1 MKRIFFLIAA
11 SLISVALSAQ
21 TWGYN
26 TMEMKVKDGNDDLIL
41 EAFEGQVDNVKM
53 VNGSFWLEWI
63 YKGSDNGM
71 THRMGWA
78 WELGTDWVTEKDPK
92 GTELFWYKMEEYV
105 EEWGPSYSG
114 RVLSWKE
121 ATDNPDDNKFSHAWD
136 FKVKNPKQF
145 KTGHDNFVKR
155 FEKEFD
161 GHEIFMGSYDF
172 HGPNGATHFV
182 GVTGKDM
189 EDHLMLYDELQKQDD
204 FYKLLSE
211 RGEVERVRDIV
222 VEFIIGYPSTEEN

>member
-1 MKRIFFLIAA
+1 MKRIIFLIAA

-41 EAFEGQVDNVKM
+41 EAFEGQVDNIKM

-78 WELGTDWVTEKDPK
+78 WELGTDWVTENDPK
-92 GTELFWYKMEEYV
+92 MTEMLFVKLDNYV
-105 EEWGPSYSG
+105 EEWGPEYSG
-114 RVLSWKE
+114 RVLSMKFGSG
-121 ATDNPDDNKFSHAWD
+121 NIDDERSRHIWD
-136 FKVKNPKQF
+136 LKVKNPKQF
-145 KTGHDNFVKR
+145 KIGHDKLVKR
-155 FEKEFD
+155 FKKEFD
-161 GHEIFMGSYDF
+161 GRVVGMGSYDYN
-172 HGPNGATHFV
+172 GPNGATHWV
-182 GVTGKDM
+182 MVSGKDM

-204 FYKLLSE
+204 FYVLLSE
-211 RGEVERVRDIV
+211 RGEVERVRDIA
-222 VEFIIGYPSTEEN
+222 VEFITIPSIEEN

>member
-1 MKRIFFLIAA
+1 MKRIIFLIAT

-26 TMEMKVKDGNDDLIL
+26 TREMKVIDGNHDLIV
-41 EAFEGQVDNVKM
+41 EAFEIQADNLKLA
-53 VNGSFWLEWI
+53 NGSVWI
-63 YKGSDNGM
+63 EMISGHTDGM
-71 THRMGWA
+71 THRLIWS
-78 WELGTDWVTEKDPK
+78 WELGTDWVTEVDPNV
-92 GTELFWYKMEEYV
+92 GEAFWARMDNYV

-114 RVLSWKE
+114 RILSWKDG
-121 ATDNPDDNKFSHAWD
+121 TDKIDDNKFSHAWD

-145 KTGHDNFVKR
+145 KIGHDNFVKR

-161 GHEIFMGSYDF
+161 GHEIGMGSYDF
-172 HGPNGATHFV
+172 HGPNGATHWV
-182 GVTGKDM
+182 VVSGKDM

-211 RGEVERVRDIV
+211 RGELERVRDIAT
-222 VEFIIGYPSTEEN
+222 ELITSHPSIEEN

>member
-21 TWGYN
+21 TWGF
-26 TMEMKVKDGNDDLIL
+26 TQFEMKVNDGNHDLIV
-41 EAFEGQVDNVKM
+41 EAFEEQVKNNVKIT
-53 VNGSFWLEWI
+53 NGATWLEI
-63 YKGSDNGM
+63 ISGHTDGM
-71 THRMGWA
+71 THRMAWA
-78 WELGTDWVTEKDPK
+78 WELGTDWFTENDPK
-92 GTELFWYKMEEYV
+92 MTELFWERMNNYV
-105 EEWGPSYSG
+105 EEWGPEYSG
-114 RVLSWKE
+114 RVLSWSE
-121 ATDNPDDNKFSHAWD
+121 ETDNPDDNKFTHVWD

-155 FEKEFD
+155 FEKIFD

-172 HGPNGATHFV
+172 HGPNGATHYV
-182 GVTGKDM
+182 GVSGKDT

>member
-1 MKRIFFLIAA
+1 
-11 SLISVALSAQ
+11 
-21 TWGYN
+21 
-26 TMEMKVKDGNDDLIL
+26 MEMKVKDGNDDLIL

-78 WELGTDWVTEKDPK
+78 WELGTDWIAENDPK

-114 RVLSWKE
+114 RVLSWSE
-121 ATDNPDDNKFSHAWD
+121 ETDNPDDNKFSHVWD

-145 KTGHDNFVKR
+145 KIGHDNFVKR

-161 GHEIFMGSYDF
+161 GHEIGMGSYDF

-211 RGEVERVRDIV
+211 RGEVERVRDIELEV
-222 VEFIIGYPSTEEN
+222 LKLAENIVSQEYDN